1 MSTVEATTA
10 AQTLADEE
18 GVTIEEVGEWAGRS
32 GSDKVTVDDVR
43 NYVAENPPEGEE
55 PAPDDG
61 EEGSPDDATGEPLD
75 GEGKTTE
82 EQLAEGAE
90 PTPPFVSA
98 NIEYEVEDTGLE
110 EVLPVVKEG
119 QWVRLSAES
128 EVPEHAINRDAAVE
142 EAAVRRTTGPTNLSN
157 TAIEYQ
163 LPGDPLLVRLRDTG
177 ELMAVARQDVEMAS
191 TERAGFGGR

>member
-1 MSTVEATTA
+1 MSEVEATTA
-10 AQTLADEE
+10 AKDLADAE
-18 GVTIEEVGEWAGRS
+18 GVDLADVQEWAGT
-32 GSDKVTVDDVR
+32 DKVTVDDVR
-43 NYVAENPPEGEE
+43 NYVAQQGDEGE
-55 PAPDDG
+55 DVQ
-61 EEGSPDDATGEPLD
+61 S
-75 GEGKTTE
+75 TE
-82 EQLAEGAE
+82 EQLAEQAE
-90 PTPPFVSA
+90 PTPPFVSG

-110 EVLPVVKEG
+110 EILPVVKEG

-128 EVPEHAINRDAAVE
+128 EAPEYAINRDAAVE

-177 ELMAVARQDVEMAS
+177 ELMAVARQDVEMAE